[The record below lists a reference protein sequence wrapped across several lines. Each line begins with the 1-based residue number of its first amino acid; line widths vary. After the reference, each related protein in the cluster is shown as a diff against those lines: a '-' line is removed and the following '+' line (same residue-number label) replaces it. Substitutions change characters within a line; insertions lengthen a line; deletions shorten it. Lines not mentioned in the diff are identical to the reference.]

1 MRLWHKDMI
10 SKLPRMQLLGQ
21 HRECTALRGKGWGKK
36 HSVVNYVFEHPYSM
50 LYNYHKKVMHEM
62 EARGYHA
69 APEWHDIHYRGKRI
83 GFDMSDFTSQL
94 SSADYPEHNSRYL
107 EECISN
113 LHNKGIDLQI

>member
-50 LYNYHKKVMHEM
+50 LYSYHEKIMHEM
-62 EARGYHA
+62 EARGYHV
-69 APEWHDIHYRGKRI
+69 APEWHNIHYRGKRI
-83 GFDMSDFTSQL
+83 GLDVSNFTRQL
-94 SSADYPEHNSRYL
+94 SSADYPEHDNRYL
-107 EECISN
+107 KECISN
-113 LHNKGIDLQI
+113 LHRKGIDLQI

>member
-10 SKLPRMQLLGQ
+10 SKLPRMQLLAQ

-50 LYNYHKKVMHEM
+50 LYSYHEKIMHEM

-83 GFDMSDFTSQL
+83 GFDMSGFTSQT
-94 SSADYPEHNSRYL
+94 SSVDYPEHDNRYL
-107 EECISN
+107 EECIGN
-113 LHNKGIDLQI
+113 LHRKGIDLQI

>member
-1 MRLWHKDMI
+1 MRLWHKDI
-10 SKLPRMQLLGQ
+10 ITKLPRMQLLGQ

-36 HSVVNYVFEHPYSM
+36 HSVVNYVFKHPYSM
-50 LYNYHKKVMHEM
+50 LYSYHEKIMHEM

-94 SSADYPEHNSRYL
+94 SSADYHEHDSRYL
-107 EECISN
+107 QECISN

>member
-50 LYNYHKKVMHEM
+50 LYSYHEKIMHEM
-62 EARGYHA
+62 EVRGYHV
-69 APEWHDIHYRGKRI
+69 APEWHNIHYRGKHI
-83 GFDMSDFTSQL
+83 GFDVSDFTRQL
-94 SSADYPEHNSRYL
+94 SSADYPEHDSRYL
-107 EECISN
+107 KECISN
-113 LHNKGIDLQI
+113 LHRKGIDLQI